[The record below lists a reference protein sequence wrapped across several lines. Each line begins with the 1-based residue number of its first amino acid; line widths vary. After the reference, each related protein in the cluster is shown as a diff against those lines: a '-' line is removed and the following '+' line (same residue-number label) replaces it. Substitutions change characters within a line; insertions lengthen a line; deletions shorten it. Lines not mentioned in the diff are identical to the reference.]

1 MASARLRRAAAAV
14 KSAEA
19 AVTAAEA
26 ERQNAT
32 VQLDNTSIHAP
43 FDGVIVKK
51 LAEIGEV
58 VSPFT
63 ATVRSGGSVVNMVD
77 PLSVTVDAEVSES
90 MIHRVRAGQPA
101 EIQLDSVPG
110 YRYQGE
116 VQQVMPI
123 ADRAKGTVLTRIRFR
138 DLDDRVRPELSAK
151 VTFGPVPG
159 TPTEP
164 GEDWG
169 VPSTAV
175 VTREGR
181 SVVLVVRAGI
191 VAEAVVQVG
200 TPAAGMVSVHGP
212 LSQTDEVIVAPTE
225 TMRSGSTVSVIRRAS

>member
-1 MASARLRRAAAAV
+1 M
-14 KSAEA
+14 
-19 AVTAAEA
+19 
-26 ERQNAT
+26 
-32 VQLDNTSIHAP
+32 
-43 FDGVIVKK
+43 
-51 LAEIGEV
+51 
-58 VSPFT
+58 
-63 ATVRSGGSVVNMVD
+63 NMVD

-110 YRYQGE
+110 HRYQGE

-159 TPTEP
+159 AQTEP

-175 VTREGR
+175 VTRDGR
-181 SVVLVVRAGI
+181 AVVLVVRAGI
-191 VAEAVVQVG
+191 AAEAVVQAG
-200 TPAAGMVSVHGP
+200 TPAAGMVPVHGP

-225 TMRSGSTVSVIRRAS
+225 HIRSGTTVSVFRRAS

>member
-1 MASARLRRAAAAV
+1 
-14 KSAEA
+14 
-19 AVTAAEA
+19 
-26 ERQNAT
+26 
-32 VQLDNTSIHAP
+32 
-43 FDGVIVKK
+43 
-51 LAEIGEV
+51 
-58 VSPFT
+58 
-63 ATVRSGGSVVNMVD
+63 
-77 PLSVTVDAEVSES
+77 
-90 MIHRVRAGQPA
+90 
-101 EIQLDSVPG
+101 
-110 YRYQGE
+110 
-116 VQQVMPI
+116 MPI

-175 VTREGR
+175 VMREGR

-191 VAEAVVQVG
+191 VAEAVVQIG
-200 TPAAGMVSVHGP
+200 TPAAGMVPVHGP

-225 TMRSGSTVSVIRRAS
+225 HIRSGSTVSVIRRAS